1 MGVKIVIP
9 VNSSDVIENTFPNAH
24 PTYCIEEY
32 IWDLL
37 ILMEQYLSE
46 HCRSL
51 TQEVKRIRLK
61 WYSALQIGNLLRLG
75 MKTKIYCLIECY
87 CNGCYFSSC

>member
-24 PTYCIEEY
+24 PPYCIEEY

-61 WYSALQIGNLLRLG
+61 WYSVLQIGNLLRLG
-75 MKTKIYCLIECY
+75 MKTKNILF
-87 CNGCYFSSC
+87 N